1 MLWLPVLDYM
11 SKDVLGL
18 TSSSSALWRR
28 LVLLE
33 SSLQLVQLFSIFVEL
48 GLQLS
53 QLREL
58 CGLVVLWKWRVQP
71 SLLPRSLGSPLAAG
85 VVEVAPALPSSLVSL
100 SVAMAPSTILKH
112 SLMGSLLSDLES
124 GSGSTVV

>member
-1 MLWLPVLDYM
+1 MIDEVLWLPVLDYM

-48 GLQLS
+48 G
-53 QLREL
+53 
-58 CGLVVLWKWRVQP
+58 P
-71 SLLPRSLGSPLAAG
+71 
-85 VVEVAPALPSSLVSL
+85 
-100 SVAMAPSTILKH
+100 
-112 SLMGSLLSDLES
+112 
-124 GSGSTVV
+124 